1 MVNAEARPHQKRP
14 LSKFIPMIGLTA
26 LPLVVGGIASF
37 LTSDAMMQFN
47 AFRQPPLSPPA
58 WLFPVAWTILYL
70 LMGAA
75 SYLLYAYLPN
85 DAGEAKTRRAALLVY
100 SIQLAINFAWS
111 LVFFGLGN
119 HWLAFMLLMA
129 MWLMIIALVAM
140 SFRLDKRAGWMLVPY
155 LAWTTFAAYLNLAI
169 AILN

>member
-14 LSKFIPMIGLTA
+14 FSKLIPMFGLTA

-58 WLFPVAWTILYL
+58 WLFPT
-70 LMGAA
+70 GAA
-75 SYLLYAYLPN
+75 SDLLYAYLPN